1 MKKSFKKIT
10 AVFVAVI
17 VVVGA
22 FAGCSTSKKENDDK
36 SKISIVATIFPEY
49 DWVKNILGSHIE
61 DVELTLLLDSGV
73 DLHSYQ
79 PTADDIIKISECD
92 MFIYV
97 GGESDEW
104 VEDALAKSTNSDMV
118 VINMLDVLGENAKE
132 EEIVEGMQE
141 DDHDHG
147 EDETE
152 EHTHEDEYDEHVWLS
167 FKNAQ
172 TICEEISKGL
182 AKIDIENANDY
193 ANNLN
198 NYVAQLSDLDKQYQ
212 ETVDNAKFK
221 TVVFADRFPFRYM
234 VDDYGLEYYA
244 AFAGCFAETE
254 ASFETIKFLSE
265 KVDKLNLNAVLTIEN
280 PQHQIAQ
287 TVVENTKNKNQQILS
302 MNSLQS
308 ITSSDVEN
316 GVTYISVMTENLEV
330 LKEALS

>member
-17 VVVGA
+17 VVVGTL
-22 FAGCSTSKKENDDK
+22 AGCSTAKTENKDK

-152 EHTHEDEYDEHVWLS
+152 EHTHEDVYDEHVWLS
-167 FKNAQ
+167 LKNSQ

-234 VDDYGLEYYA
+234 VDDYGLDYYA
-244 AFAGCFAETE
+244 AFAGCSAETE

-265 KVDKLNLNAVLTIEN
+265 KVDELNLNAVLTIEN

>member
-22 FAGCSTSKKENDDK
+22 FAGCSTSQKENDDK

-167 FKNAQ
+167 LKNAQ

-234 VDDYGLEYYA
+234 VDDYGLDYYA

-265 KVDKLNLNAVLTIEN
+265 KVDELNLNAVLTIEN